1 MIPPY
6 RRIPP
11 LHHRLYRPIG
21 NVLMLVSAGLLWG
34 LVIDQMLRTL

>member
-6 RRIPP
+6 HRPPP

-21 NVLMLVSAGLLWG
+21 NVLMLVAVGLLWG
-34 LVIDQMLRTL
+34 CVIDQMLRSL